1 MDGDELREAISWDL
15 SHSPEDREIS
25 EKRRSRL
32 SKLISRQN
40 ISVICAG
47 ISNSPEVRNWNRKNI
62 NNYLEIYL
70 KVDKK
75 SLYKR
80 DRKGIYKKFI
90 KNEINNVVGEDI
102 FFYEPKD
109 PWLVFDNNNENSISI
124 IVDKILDELKRKN
137 LV

>member
-1 MDGDELREAISWDL
+1 MGFKSLAGGQRNF
-15 SHSPEDREIS
+15 R
-25 EKRRSRL
+25 KRRSRL

-124 IVDKILDELKRKN
+124 IVDKILDELKRKI
-137 LV
+137 